1 VNIFTQRKQV
11 EAVLRSAIEDRFN
24 SPPRLH
30 CRLDQFHLGFIK
42 ISESVALK
50 MLETRV
56 QNERNDRE
64 MFLQEAQSE
73 REKTA
78 VEVNKINLNTTK
90 TLRTAEAEA
99 SLVRTKAIAEAQLIK
114 AHAEINGT
122 RMLLVSAGI
131 ESQEHK
137 TVFTYIKTLR
147 DRKQLDMVVSY
158 LREHDNAVFTM
169 PV

>member
-11 EAVLRSAIEDRFN
+11 KAVLRLAIVDRFN
-24 SPPRLH
+24 SQPCLH
-30 CRLDQFHLGFIK
+30 CRLDQFHLGFIN
-42 ISESVALK
+42 ISESVTLK

-64 MFLQEAQSE
+64 MFLQEAQSK

-78 VEVNKINLNTTK
+78 VEVNKINLDTTK

-99 SLVRTKAIAEAQLIK
+99 SLVIRTKAIAEAQLIK

-122 RMLLVSAGI
+122 RMLLVPAGI
-131 ESQEHK
+131 EGQEHK
-137 TVFTYIKTLR
+137 TVFTYIKTL
-147 DRKQLDMVVSY
+147 
-158 LREHDNAVFTM
+158 
-169 PV
+169 

>member
-1 VNIFTQRKQV
+1 
-11 EAVLRSAIEDRFN
+11 
-24 SPPRLH
+24 
-30 CRLDQFHLGFIK
+30 
-42 ISESVALK
+42 

-78 VEVNKINLNTTK
+78 VEVNKINLNSTK

-122 RMLLVSAGI
+122 RMLLGSAGI

-158 LREHDNAVFTM
+158 LREYDNAVFTM